1 MQRLTP
7 FRSFFPLFALL
18 AAACSGGSADCDC
31 GAGVADLDSAGMES
45 AVLEMLSTADT
56 IDRHRRMIALGEA
69 LDEDNLPGY
78 IAALD
83 EHIDKIDPY
92 EVRLITHAWADVDP
106 KGALDHILEEWRYP
120 RVSNNAVE
128 EIVYVWAASGDGDAA
143 RAYVDPSFDGPIA
156 TPRSPTKFMRLAVL
170 KALAV
175 AGDWKNLTELFATIE
190 SAEDRE
196 FWITR
201 VMIEMNRVN
210 GTEQVREWIDSISWE
225 EPNNLKLSVLKRA
238 LDWRSR
244 KDYAVSQAWYEEIER
259 ERSRPSLLES
269 VVKAQGVREPGN
281 AMLWLVARPTSE
293 DRDRLIREIMAG
305 WLSREEPELRAEG
318 QAWALANSSN
328 DAIRPFIAPIL
339 VRSFMGSNQ
348 VQQAAEYALQYPEEA
363 IADRNL
369 PFILVR
375 WASMDVDTVEA
386 FIAENEIAPQVI
398 EAFRSEVEQRKKQG
412 VYVERRRVP
421 GQTDASGGEDQ

>member
-1 MQRLTP
+1 
-7 FRSFFPLFALL
+7 
-18 AAACSGGSADCDC
+18 
-31 GAGVADLDSAGMES
+31 
-45 AVLEMLSTADT
+45 
-56 IDRHRRMIALGEA
+56 
-69 LDEDNLPGY
+69 
-78 IAALD
+78 
-83 EHIDKIDPY
+83 
-92 EVRLITHAWADVDP
+92 
-106 KGALDHILEEWRYP
+106 
-120 RVSNNAVE
+120 
-128 EIVYVWAASGDGDAA
+128 
-143 RAYVDPSFDGPIA
+143 
-156 TPRSPTKFMRLAVL
+156 
-170 KALAV
+170 
-175 AGDWKNLTELFATIE
+175 
-190 SAEDRE
+190 
-196 FWITR
+196 
-201 VMIEMNRVN
+201 MIEMNRVN

-348 VQQAAEYALQYPEEA
+348 VRQAAEYALQYPEEA

-386 FIAENEIAPQVI
+386 FIAENEIAPEMI

-412 VYVERRRVP
+412 VYVERSRVR